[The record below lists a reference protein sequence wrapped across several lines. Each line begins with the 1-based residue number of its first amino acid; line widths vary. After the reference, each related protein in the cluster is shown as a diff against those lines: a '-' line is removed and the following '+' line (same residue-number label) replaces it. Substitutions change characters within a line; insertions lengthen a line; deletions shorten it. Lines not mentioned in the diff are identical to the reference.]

1 MDDTAEIV
9 PSDRALA
16 IARTAF
22 VASRR
27 TDKAIKYNVGV
38 LSRMIE
44 EYAMVYGDQCRQA
57 GAEAMREAAVL
68 ATADAYYGDIP
79 TEAERDILEAA
90 IATIRALP
98 LPSAAEAASPSSK
111 IAELERVLARRDHQ
125 ARLSRQYW
133 VRAAKKAMDGDLG
146 ELRNRVAL
154 AEAPDVEF
162 IQSAGAE
169 AASPA
174 PETGARIADNIT
186 RALRT
191 VWDIPAG
198 ADLSWLGN
206 AIADDLPA
214 RPEAASPAAGWQSTE
229 AKGVTVVRST
239 DSHAATVK
247 SLIDFTSQLW
257 PEDDTHLL
265 QISIELV
272 TLYPAPS
279 EEARAG

>member
-1 MDDTAEIV
+1 MDTPEKIARELLTVDDAKFTDARVIQG
-9 PSDRALA
+9 ALA
-16 IARTAF
+16 IAA
-22 VASRR
+22 
-27 TDKAIKYNVGV
+27 
-38 LSRMIE
+38 
-44 EYAMVYGDQCRQA
+44 YGEQCRRA
-57 GAEAMREAAVL
+57 GAEAMREAA
-68 ATADAYYGDIP
+68 ANIAAQWGEGDASEHIG
-79 TEAERDILEAA
+79 
-90 IATIRALP
+90 ALP
-98 LPSAAEAASPSSK
+98 LPS
-111 IAELERVLARRDHQ
+111 V
-125 ARLSRQYW
+125 
-133 VRAAKKAMDGDLG
+133 
-146 ELRNRVAL
+146 
-154 AEAPDVEF
+154 
-162 IQSAGAE
+162 AE

-257 PEDDTHLL
+257 PKDDTHLL